1 MLQIVRIV
9 EQLTRAGLTTAE
21 SRVAQVVEEH
31 PQLIAFGTMAVLV
44 ERAGVGAGT
53 VARLCAKAGLDG
65 FADLQ
70 RRVQTELVGAL
81 RPAAERIKEAPQA
94 DLQGKFVTSEV
105 ANVQRTLQG
114 ASPDSVRAIGLL
126 LGDLKK
132 HIVVAASDACMGVA
146 MQFSNELS
154 LLRPN
159 VELLDGSPVAMG
171 RRLALGDDTDVIVAL
186 DIRRYDKWL
195 VETVNRFAAARAT
208 IIGLSDSATSPIA
221 AVANHHFVIHAH
233 SPGPFDS
240 FTSALTLLNL
250 LGATAAVK
258 LRKTATDRL
267 AKVEEAWV
275 ATGALQ

>member
-1 MLQIVRIV
+1 VQIV
-9 EQLTRAGLTTAE
+9 EQLARAGLTTAE
-21 SRVAQVVEEH
+21 TRVAQVVEQD
-31 PQLIAFGTMAVLV
+31 PQLIAFGTMAALV
-44 ERAGVGAGT
+44 ARAGVGAGT
-53 VARLCAKAGLDG
+53 VARLCAKAGLHG

-70 RRVQTELVGAL
+70 RRVQTELVGTL
-81 RPAAERIKEAPQA
+81 GPAAERIKEAPQT
-94 DLQGKFVTSEV
+94 DLVGKFVASE
-105 ANVQRTLQG
+105 ASNIHNTLQG
-114 ASPDSVRAIGLL
+114 ASTTSLQASGVL

-146 MQFSNELS
+146 LQFSKELS

-171 RRLALGDDTDVIVAL
+171 RRLALGDDTDVVVAI
-186 DIRRYDKWL
+186 DIRRYDNWL
-195 VETVNRFAAARAT
+195 VETVNRFATAQAR

-221 AVANHHFVIHAH
+221 AVADHHFVIHAH

-240 FTSALTLLNL
+240 FTGALSLLNL

-267 AKVEEAWV
+267 AKVEDAWV
-275 ATGALQ
+275 ATGALK